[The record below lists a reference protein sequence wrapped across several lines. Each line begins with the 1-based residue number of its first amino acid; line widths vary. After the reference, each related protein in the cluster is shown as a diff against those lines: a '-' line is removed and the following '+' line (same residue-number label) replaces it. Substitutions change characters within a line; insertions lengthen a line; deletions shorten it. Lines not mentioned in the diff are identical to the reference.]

1 MDCVFDKY
9 FSGYKNMR
17 KILVT
22 NDDGIGS
29 DGIRRLAQAAKEFGE
44 VWVIA
49 PDGQRSAA
57 SHSITLHSPIDI
69 CPYDF
74 PVEGVHAWACS
85 GTPGDCVRVG
95 SLYVMPE
102 RPDVVL
108 SGINYGYN
116 AATDIQYSATVGAA
130 FEAQFLG
137 YQGIALSEG
146 AHGVHEVTDAYLLPV
161 LRELIGKPAPKD
173 SVWNVNFPACP
184 LEQCAGLARERAV
197 SHGTFYHDRYVE
209 LEKLDGGGVR
219 VMVEGIY
226 NEDAEEGTDFW
237 AIVHHYVSIGT
248 VRNVG

>member
-1 MDCVFDKY
+1 
-9 FSGYKNMR
+9 MR
-17 KILVT
+17 TILVT
-22 NDDGIGS
+22 NDDGIAS
-29 DGIRRLAQAAKEFGE
+29 DGIIRLAQAAKEFGK

-74 PVEGVHAWACS
+74 PVEGVQAWACS

-95 SLYVMPE
+95 SLYVMPV

-146 AHGVHEVTDAYLLPV
+146 AYGDHEVTDHYLLSI
-161 LRELIGKPAPKD
+161 LKKLIGKETPQGC
-173 SVWNVNFPACP
+173 VLNVNFPGCP
-184 LEQCAGLARERAV
+184 LSECRGILEDRPV
-197 SHGTFYHDRYVE
+197 SGGTFYHDRYVE
-209 LEKLDGGGVR
+209 LEKLPGNGIR
-219 VMVEGIY
+219 LMVEGIY
-226 NEDAEEGTDFW
+226 NEDAEEGTDFR
-237 AIVHHYVSIGT
+237 AIVENYISIST

>member
-1 MDCVFDKY
+1 
-9 FSGYKNMR
+9 MR
-17 KILVT
+17 TILVT
-22 NDDGIGS
+22 NDDGIAS
-29 DGIRRLAQAAKEFGE
+29 DGIIRLAQAAKEFGT

-74 PVEGVHAWACS
+74 PVEGVQAWACS

-95 SLYVMPE
+95 SLYVMPV

-146 AHGVHEVTDAYLLPV
+146 AYGDHEVTGHYLLPI
-161 LRELIGKPAPKD
+161 LKKLIGKETPPGC
-173 SVWNVNFPACP
+173 VWNVNFPGCP
-184 LEQCAGLARERAV
+184 AALCRGILEDRTVSCREVYMDRYLEQKK
-197 SHGTFYHDRYVE
+197 
-209 LEKLDGGGVR
+209 LENGGVR
-219 VMVEGIY
+219 VMVNGIY
-226 NEDAEEGTDFW
+226 HDEAEPGSDYR
-237 AIVHHYVSIGT
+237 AVLDRYISVGI
-248 VRNVG
+248 VRNIG